1 MRFRCR
7 ARKIFKLPSAGG
19 QSSACIRSSDGRMRS
34 ITRFPKRLR
43 AAIGARG
50 PCSKLKS
57 HLSTQGSGA
66 GKRSRVYDKP
76 ETMPRHDVVKN
87 QRTGRTY
94 VSASW
99 RDGKMAPPF
108 VTLGAD
114 DARSREGQY
123 AMLYAKNNWVA
134 CVTIHRSPRGGH
146 VDNLRCSL
154 LSVGSDTPNYRASSG
169 VASRAERS
177 DGQGLHGQKCQT
189 FIKFKGRI
197 AQSAK
202 TQKPRVGWPKM

>member
-1 MRFRCR
+1 
-7 ARKIFKLPSAGG
+7 
-19 QSSACIRSSDGRMRS
+19 MRS
-34 ITRFPKRLR
+34 ITRFPKLLR

-50 PCSKLKS
+50 PCSKLKP
-57 HLSTQGSGA
+57 HLPTEGSRA

-99 RDGKMAPPF
+99 RDGKMAPSF

-114 DARSREGQY
+114 DARSREGQD

-146 VDNLRCSL
+146 IDNLRCSP
-154 LSVGSDTPNYRASSG
+154 LSVGSDTPNYRAASG

-177 DGQGLHGQKCQT
+177 DGQGLHGQKCNIHQ
-189 FIKFKGRI
+189 IQG
-197 AQSAK
+197 
-202 TQKPRVGWPKM
+202 